1 MNPGMDR
8 RAFLGWALGGSLSL
22 SLRPLAGLGSLGSLS
37 GGDSNFLVIL
47 NLAGGNDGLNSF
59 PPLHLPL
66 YRERRP
72 RVHLGPEECLAPK
85 LGTKPAPRRFH
96 PSLAQLARRFEAG
109 QMAILQKVGYPKPN
123 LSHFVSEDIWSLGL
137 RHAPKGKKKG
147 WIARLMDAHLPD
159 PRMVLG
165 IGTGQKLDFQGG
177 RQVPFLVSSKTE
189 IGVPTDTLHPLVSR
203 YIFEHQKADL
213 QRLRLPPGA
222 LSEVAKVQKL
232 AFASVEETRK
242 QLARYVSN
250 VVYPKSRLGQ
260 DLRLAARFLCT
271 GFPTRLVYTQLGG
284 FDHHRDQG
292 RHQGRQ
298 ADLLRDVDQSLHAFL
313 RDLEAHG
320 LLDRALVLVVSEFG
334 RRNYD
339 NGSLG
344 TDHGEGNDLWVL
356 GKSVRPGFL
365 GPDLETKDLQG
376 ENLPYALDFRRV
388 YAQALQR
395 HLHLDPKPVFPE
407 EPEAALDLPFLR

>member
-1 MNPGMDR
+1 MSVKRMDR
-8 RAFLGWALGGSLSL
+8 RAFLGWAAGGALSL
-22 SLRPLAGLGSLGSLS
+22 SLRPLLGFVPAKAQG
-37 GGDSNFLVIL
+37 NFLVIL

-59 PPLHLPL
+59 PPLHLPP

-72 RVHLGPEECLAPK
+72 RVHLQASDCLSPK
-85 LGTKPAPRRFH
+85 QGNKAAPRSFH
-96 PSLAQLARRFEAG
+96 PSLQNLAKRFEHG

-137 RHAPKGKKKG
+137 RKAPQAKKRG

-177 RQVPFLVSSKTE
+177 KQVPFLVSSKSE

-203 YIFEHQKADL
+203 YMFEHQKKDL
-213 QRLRLPPGA
+213 ARFGNAQGLVGDIASVQRL
-222 LSEVAKVQKL
+222 
-232 AFASVEETRK
+232 AFDSVEQTRK
-242 QLARYVSN
+242 QLARYVSHIA
-250 VVYPKSRLGQ
+250 YPSSRLGQ
-260 DLRLAARFLCT
+260 DFRLAARFLCT
-271 GFPTRLVYTQLGG
+271 GFPTRLVYVQLGG

-292 RHQGRQ
+292 RAKGRQ

-313 RDLEAHG
+313 QDLETHG
-320 LLDRALVLVVSEFG
+320 LLDRCLVLVVSEFG

-344 TDHGEGNDLWVL
+344 TDHGQANDLWVL
-356 GKSVRPGFL
+356 GTKIRPGFL
-365 GPDLETKDLQG
+365 GPDLLAEDLQG
-376 ENLPYALDFRRV
+376 ENLEYALDFRRV
-388 YAQALQR
+388 YAEALAK
-395 HLHLDPKPVFPE
+395 HLDLDPEPVFPE
-407 EPEAALDLPFLR
+407 PPESKLEVAFL

>member
-1 MNPGMDR
+1 MDR
-8 RAFLGWALGGSLSL
+8 RAFMAWAAGGALSL
-22 SLRPLAGLGSLGSLS
+22 SLRPLS
-37 GGDSNFLVIL
+37 GILPREGDPNFLVIL

-59 PPLHLPL
+59 PPLHLVP

-72 RVHLGPEECLAPK
+72 RVHLGAGDCLAVQSK
-85 LGTKPAPRRFH
+85 GKTAPRRFH
-96 PSLAQLARRFEAG
+96 PSLKHLAQRFEAG
-109 QMAILQKVGYPKPN
+109 QMAILQKVGYPDPN

-137 RHAPKGKKKG
+137 RHFPKGKKQG

-177 RQVPFLVSSKTE
+177 GQVPFLVSSKSE

-213 QRLRLPPGA
+213 KRFGAPPG
-222 LSEVAKVQKL
+222 LLQEVSEVQKL
-232 AFASVEETRK
+232 AFASVEQTRR
-242 QLARYVSN
+242 QLARYVSH
-250 VVYPKSRLGQ
+250 VVYPETRLGQ

-292 RHQGRQ
+292 NAQGRQ
-298 ADLLRDVDQSLHAFL
+298 AALLKNVDLSLHAFQK
-313 RDLEAHG
+313 DLEAHG
-320 LLDRALVLVVSEFG
+320 LLDRCLILVVSEFG

-344 TDHGEGNDLWVL
+344 TDHGQGNDLWIL
-356 GKSVRPGFL
+356 GSNIRPGFL
-365 GPDLETKDLQG
+365 GPDLETQDLEG
-376 ENLPYALDFRRV
+376 ENLPYALDFRKV
-388 YAQALQR
+388 YAQALSK
-395 HLHLDPKPVFPE
+395 HLGLDPGPVFPE
-407 EPEAALDLPFLR
+407 EPESKLEVAFF